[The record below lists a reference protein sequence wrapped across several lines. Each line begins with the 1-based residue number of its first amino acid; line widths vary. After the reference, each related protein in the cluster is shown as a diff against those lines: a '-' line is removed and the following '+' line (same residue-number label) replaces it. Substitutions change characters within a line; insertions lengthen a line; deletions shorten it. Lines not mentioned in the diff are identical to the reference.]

1 MQIQK
6 PLVDGSRKYRNLI
19 QGILL
24 IAKEEGWRKGVYK
37 GIEATILENSC
48 SILRLGLYEP
58 IKSFLGQN
66 KKDAIW
72 KKFAAGAL
80 SGMIGSAIANPADL
94 LKIRSQAS
102 SAGEYLTI

>member
-6 PLVDGSRKYRNLI
+6 PLEDGSKKYRNLI

-37 GIEATILENSC
+37 GIEATCLDNSC

-58 IKSFLGQN
+58 IKNILG
-66 KKDAIW
+66 
-72 KKFAAGAL
+72 
-80 SGMIGSAIANPADL
+80 
-94 LKIRSQAS
+94 
-102 SAGEYLTI
+102 